1 MELCCEGVVK
11 GEQGIEWLTE
21 EAVTNSEKY
30 FKMAS
35 VAVIQA
41 LQTTL

>member
-1 MELCCEGVVK
+1 MNGGTGGAGV
-11 GEQGIEWLTE
+11 EWLTE
-21 EAVTNSEKY
+21 GAVTISEKY

>member
-1 MELCCEGVVK
+1 MNGGTGGAGV
-11 GEQGIEWLTE
+11 EWLTE
-21 EAVTNSEKY
+21 GAVTNSEIF

-35 VAVIQA
+35 KAVNKA

>member
-1 MELCCEGVVK
+1 MKCGTGGAGEECATEG
-11 GEQGIEWLTE
+11 
-21 EAVTNSEKY
+21 AVTISEIF

-35 VAVIQA
+35 KAVNKA